1 MPESLSEHDRVEL
14 IRGEV
19 ITMSPIGPPHSAI
32 VDRITRAMV
41 RAAGDEAIVRVQSN
55 VELSEYN
62 EPEPDIVLMRPRDDF
77 YYSALPAPADIFLI
91 VEVSDSSIRYDRGL
105 KAELY
110 AETGIPEYWVVDVKN
125 RRVFAYADP
134 QGQEYRVVR
143 EFELGGCR
151 VAETAA
157 ELRCFDCVD
166 GGIAPSPSWP
176 GGVDATSR
184 KISRSF
190 L

>member
-1 MPESLSEHDRVEL
+1 MSTDVIKRLFTVRDFHRMVDAGILAEHDRVEL

-110 AETGIPEYWVVDVKN
+110 AETGVPEYWVVDVKN
-125 RRVFAYADP
+125 RQVFAYSDP
-134 QGQEYRVVR
+134 QGQEYRAVR
-143 EFELGGCR
+143 EFSSGDVVSPRLLPNCSVS
-151 VAETAA
+151 VASM
-157 ELRCFDCVD
+157 V
-166 GGIAPSPSWP
+166 G
-176 GGVDATSR
+176 
-184 KISRSF
+184 
-190 L
+190 